1 MIGKPIPDSWR
12 SGMHYHMVDMN
23 TFVEGESVVV
33 SRSNG
38 TQTFGIVEAYNAK
51 ENTVDV
57 KVAEGDNQ
65 NGAQYHRNVKP
76 KNFGK
81 IVDHVNR
88 LVQLTGIPPY
98 EFTDAAASSINSTVA
113 IACNKGGQEA
123 CASHLALALVTEKK
137 GLVEQIIKRIG
148 ADPQKVAQEIQMLV
162 AGSVGGV
169 PLALRALPASA
180 GLKAVID
187 RAHRDAQMQRA
198 SLISVDQLL
207 QGLAA
212 DREVGNVFLD
222 CGMSSDIIK
231 DTITS
236 IREVQEKFG
245 DQAEGMEMPESL
257 GKYALDLVQKAID
270 GKLDP
275 VVGRDEEIARVV
287 RTLSRRTKNN
297 PALIGEPGVGK
308 TAIVEG
314 LAQRIVAGDVPG
326 VLQSCRIMSLD
337 MGALIAGAKY
347 QGEFE
352 DRLKSVLK
360 EISEADG
367 KIILFIDEIHLVLG
381 AGRSSDGGMDAANL
395 LKPMLARGE
404 LRCIG
409 TTTLSEYR
417 KYIEKD
423 AAFERRF
430 QQVIVTEPSIQDTV
444 SILRGIKTRYET
456 HHQVRITDQAL
467 VSAAELSSRYITGR
481 FLPDKAIDL
490 IDEACSNVRVQ
501 LDSHPE
507 AVDNLLRKIR
517 RLELEAAMLQGEPDA
532 QSARRLADVQ
542 AAITQTREEE
552 ATLRSKARM
561 QRERVMKM
569 NEIKLEIDDA
579 KRRITSYEHPS
590 NSGKQDILD
599 KVVEIKYQVL
609 PRLEMQYDKM
619 AKLSETEDA
628 GLYVEVVANEQIAEI
643 VSRWTGIPVNRLTQT
658 EKDKILGL
666 SDRLKSMVVGQ
677 EKPVEAI
684 ANAILRSRAGLGNAD
699 RPTGCFLML
708 GPSGVGKTETA
719 KSVARELFNDEKMVL
734 RIDMSE
740 FLEAHSV
747 YRLIGSPPGYVGY
760 DQGGQLTE
768 AVRRRPYQVV
778 LCDEIEK
785 AHPQVWNVL
794 LQVMDD
800 GRLTD
805 GQGRTVDF
813 KSTVMI
819 LTSNVGAQEIMAG
832 ATADGLPKA
841 CQQNV
846 LQLCKKHFPPEFLNR
861 LDEVA
866 IYAPLTPAK
875 MAGILKL
882 QMKRYAS
889 TFADKRIQVDIE
901 DSAANVIVK
910 SSYIPAL
917 GARPL
922 KRVLERVVM
931 TSLSKL
937 VFKGVL
943 VEGCK
948 VSIGASGDRLAYR
961 VIQSDGSYADHLES
975 ASVSDWS
982 DDS

>member
-1 MIGKPIPDSWR
+1 MLTCCVCFW
-12 SGMHYHMVDMN
+12 V
-23 TFVEGESVVV
+23 
-33 SRSNG
+33 
-38 TQTFGIVEAYNAK
+38 QTM
-51 ENTVDV
+51 
-57 KVAEGDNQ
+57 
-65 NGAQYHRNVKP
+65 
-76 KNFGK
+76 GK
-81 IVDHVNR
+81 IVDDVNR
-88 LVQLTGIPPY
+88 LVQLSGVPQY
-98 EFTDAAASSINSTVA
+98 EFTDNSAQAINKAVEVA
-113 IACNKGGQEA
+113 CHKGSHEVSPA
-123 CASHLALALVTEKK
+123 HLAFAMVSEKR
-137 GLVEQIIKRIG
+137 GLVMQIIKKVG
-148 ADPQKVAQEIQMLV
+148 ADHAQVAQQLEAIM
-162 AGSVGGV
+162 ARSGRGV
-169 PLALRALPASA
+169 PQPVRMLPVSNALKSVLALS
-180 GLKAVID
+180 
-187 RAHRDAQMQRA
+187 HREAQVARA
-198 SLISVDQLL
+198 SLISVDQILIAL
-207 QGLAA
+207 SNEP
-212 DREVGNVFLD
+212 EVGNAF
-222 CGMSSDIIK
+222 MSSNMTRDAIK
-231 DTITS
+231 DAVNA
-236 IREVQEKFG
+236 IRDIQEKFG
-245 DQAEGMEMPESL
+245 DDAEGMEMPEAL
-257 GKYALDLVQKAID
+257 GNFAIDLVQKAID
-270 GKLDP
+270 SKLDP

-287 RTLSRRTKNN
+287 RVLSRRTKNN

-314 LAQRIVAGDVPG
+314 LAQRIVSGDVPS
-326 VLQSCRIMSLD
+326 VLQGCRIMSLD

-352 DRLKSVLK
+352 ERLKMVLK

-430 QQVIVTEPSIQDTV
+430 QQVIVQEPTIEDTV
-444 SILRGIKTRYET
+444 SILRGIKAKYEA
-456 HHQVRITDQAL
+456 HHKVRITDQAL
-467 VSAAELSSRYITGR
+467 VAAAELSSRYINGR

-490 IDEACSNVRVQ
+490 IDEACANVRVQ

-507 AVDNLLRKIR
+507 VMDAMIRKIK
-517 RLELEAAMLQGEPDA
+517 RLELEAAMLESEDDVK
-532 QSARRLADVQ
+532 SIRRLHDVKDAIAQTKEEQ
-542 AAITQTREEE
+542 AVLNSQLETQRNRVKEIASLKIQIEDVKKQI
-552 ATLRSKARM
+552 AAY
-561 QRERVMKM
+561 ERHT
-569 NEIKLEIDDA
+569 NA
-579 KRRITSYEHPS
+579 
-590 NSGKQDILD
+590 GKQDMLE
-599 KVVEIKYQVL
+599 KVVELQYQTL
-609 PRLEMQYDKM
+609 PSLEKM
-619 AKLSETEDA
+619 YASLVRQADSDESN
-628 GLYVEVVANEQIAEI
+628 LYVEIVQTEQIAEI

-666 SDRLKSMVVGQ
+666 PDRLKAMVIGQ

-747 YRLIGSPPGYVGY
+747 YRLIGAPPGYVGY

-805 GQGRTVDF
+805 GQGRVVDF
-813 KSTVMI
+813 KSTVII
-819 LTSNVGAQEIMAG
+819 LTSNVGAQLIMES
-832 ATADGLPKA
+832 ATANGLSKQA
-841 CQQNV
+841 QQQV
-846 LQLCKKHFPPEFLNR
+846 LHQVKRHFPPEFLNR
-861 LDEVA
+861 IDEVA
-866 IYAPLTPAK
+866 IYAPLTMDK
-875 MAGILKL
+875 MKDILKI
-882 QMKRYAS
+882 QMARYADS
-889 TFADKRIQVDIE
+889 FAAKRIQVFME
-901 DSAANVIVK
+901 DSAALVICR
-910 SSYIPAL
+910 SSYIPSL

-922 KRVLERVVM
+922 KRVLERVIM

-937 VFKGVL
+937 VFKGLL
-943 VEGCK
+943 VEGAK
-948 VSIGASGDRLAYR
+948 VAIIAAGERLAYR
-961 VIQSDGSYADHLES
+961 VTGPDGSFSEHIES
-975 ASVSDWS
+975 ASTSDWS
-982 DDS
+982 EEN

>member
-1 MIGKPIPDSWR
+1 MRVNHTAKVTAQAR
-12 SGMHYHMVDMN
+12 
-23 TFVEGESVVV
+23 FVLEHRGYFPARADLHSNIAAC
-33 SRSNG
+33 SNG
-38 TQTFGIVEAYNAK
+38 
-51 ENTVDV
+51 
-57 KVAEGDNQ
+57 
-65 NGAQYHRNVKP
+65 
-76 KNFGK
+76 
-81 IVDHVNR
+81 
-88 LVQLTGIPPY
+88 
-98 EFTDAAASSINSTVA
+98 S
-113 IACNKGGQEA
+113 
-123 CASHLALALVTEKK
+123 
-137 GLVEQIIKRIG
+137 
-148 ADPQKVAQEIQMLV
+148 
-162 AGSVGGV
+162 
-169 PLALRALPASA
+169 
-180 GLKAVID
+180 
-187 RAHRDAQMQRA
+187 A
-198 SLISVDQLL
+198 SLISVDQLFL
-207 QGLAA
+207 ALAA
-212 DREVGNVFLD
+212 EREVGSAF
-222 CGMSSDIIK
+222 MSCNMSVHAIKEAIEAIRDI
-231 DTITS
+231 
-236 IREVQEKFG
+236 QEKFG
-245 DQAEGMEMPESL
+245 DDAEGMEMPEAL
-257 GKYALDLVQKAID
+257 GQYAVDLVQKAID
-270 GKLDP
+270 GKMDP
-275 VVGRDEEIARVV
+275 LIGRDEEISRVV
-287 RTLSRRTKNN
+287 RVLSRRTKNN

-314 LAQRIVAGDVPG
+314 LAQRIVAGDVPSQ
-326 VLQSCRIMSLD
+326 LERCRIMSLD

-352 DRLKSVLK
+352 ERLKNVLK

-430 QQVIVTEPSIQDTV
+430 QQVIVEEPTIEDTV
-444 SILRGIKTRYET
+444 SILRGIKGKYET
-456 HHQVRITDQAL
+456 HHSVRITDQAL

-501 LDSHPE
+501 LDSHPQV
-507 AVDNLLRKIR
+507 VDALIRKSR
-517 RLELEAAMLQGEPDA
+517 RLELEAAMLETETDK
-532 QSARRLADVQ
+532 QSRQRLAEVKD
-542 AAITQTREEE
+542 AIAQTKEEE
-552 ATLRSKARM
+552 KTLRLQLQG
-561 QRERVMKM
+561 QRERVKQ
-569 NEIKLEIDDA
+569 IAALKRQILETQKQIA
-579 KRRITSYEHPS
+579 HYEHPQHA
-590 NSGKQDILD
+590 GKQDALD
-599 KVVEIKYQVL
+599 NMVELKYQEL
-609 PRLEMQYDKM
+609 PRLERDCAVLERQSD
-619 AKLSETEDA
+619 SDQTN
-628 GLYVEVVANEQIAEI
+628 LYVEVVATEQIAEI
-643 VSRWTGIPVNRLTQT
+643 VSRWTGIPLDRLTQS

-666 SDRLKSMVVGQ
+666 PDRLKAMVVGQ

-805 GQGRTVDF
+805 GQGRVVDF
-813 KSTVMI
+813 KSTVII
-819 LTSNVGAQEIMAG
+819 LTSNVGAMQIMDG
-832 ATADGLPKA
+832 STPNGLPKEV
-841 CQQNV
+841 QQAV
-846 LQLCKKHFPPEFLNR
+846 IQQVKRHFPPEFLNR

-866 IYAPLTPAK
+866 IYAPLTPSKIAS
-875 MAGILKL
+875 ILKIQL
-882 QMKRYAS
+882 RRYS
-889 TFADKRIQVDIE
+889 DSFAAKRIEVSME
-901 DSAANVIVK
+901 DSAANAIVNA
-910 SSYIPAL
+910 SYIPSL

-943 VEGCK
+943 VEGSK
-948 VSIGASGDRLAYR
+948 VSIGASGSQLSYR
-961 VIQSDGSYADHLES
+961 VMGPDGSTSTHIEA
-975 ASVSDWS
+975 AQTSDWS
-982 DDS
+982 EEGPL